1 MGKQKRPISLE
12 ACSSILARAVMLAIG
27 IGVAGFMGMAGCSL
41 TGNLTAA
48 STPSEQQALVWV
60 SFDLGGGGTGF
71 AATIY
76 AQEVASGKTFSHPYA
91 AGSHGGVVLPSQ
103 PIKMSVDAPGVY
115 VFYGALV
122 NAPES
127 YHYGATGCPPATR
140 CASSE
145 LLALEVAPGGTYQV
159 TISDRSAQLPTPHT
173 PVSVPWRKAT
183 P

>member
-1 MGKQKRPISLE
+1 MGKQGSLISLQGRVGMLG
-12 ACSSILARAVMLAIG
+12 AVIGLAAL
-27 IGVAGFMGMAGCSL
+27 MGMTGCSQSAK
-41 TGNLTAA
+41 LTAA
-48 STPSEQQALVWV
+48 PTHNPQQALVWV
-60 SFDLGGGGTGF
+60 TFDLGGGRTGF

-76 AQEVASGKTFSHPYA
+76 AQEVESGKTFSHPYA

-103 PIKMSVDAPGVY
+103 PTLMTVDAPGVY

-127 YHYGATGCPPATR
+127 YHYGATGCPPGTR
-140 CASSE
+140 CLSSD

-159 TISDRSAQLPTPHT
+159 TISDRAAQLPTPHA
-173 PVSVPWRKAT
+173 PVRVPWRTVT